1 MQQETVL
8 NHTDVT
14 VNETLE
20 NNSIVEIPMA
30 TSSEAP
36 IDIQPVEEGSQ
47 NNLPLAESSPTD
59 EDLHSQSDLED
70 EDVDNNTDVL
80 ETNDDESILIEE
92 NESSNDNTDDWFN
105 AVDQI
110 KSTLNLFHPGE
121 AFEIVALDSNQDRF
135 FFNIFT
141 DVDKALPVLTEK
153 NAEGFNIFMNLNP
166 IQVWDGITP
175 YIDKSM
181 LYTTSATRRA
191 ANSGDV
197 TKMAFLT
204 VDIDPVRVGQ
214 NKVCSSTEEE
224 LRNAY
229 DVAKKI
235 QKYTNTILGF
245 PKPFKACS
253 GNGWHLVWKIDLP
266 ANKQSEKLVKN
277 CLLALANK
285 FNTDKALVDTSL
297 FTSFHLIK
305 LYGTVACKGK
315 DTEERPWRVS
325 FAKEFPAT
333 MPALSKQQL
342 KDLAIQAPTD
352 RETVKMLSTAANS
365 SERSRYYSKKEKEKS
380 EAETFFNQF
389 LMNSISFLGED
400 DNEAYVM
407 LAPKGD
413 RQRVFKIEST
423 DFTDMLQYSYQQA
436 TGNYMPKMGFEDSID
451 MLLINTRIAGIKKK
465 IFTRI
470 AQVGQAIYINM
481 ANAQKEVIKINCCDI
496 RVLKQKD
503 LTFYDPA
510 FIVTKTM
517 KPQIAPNLSVTRTFE
532 EIVAPYFNSIYEPH
546 RILFIVTLISWF
558 WINQPRAIIMLS
570 GAAGT
575 GKSTVTKLI
584 QDLIDPTSLTC
595 GDLPNTKRDLAICLS
610 KAYFSAFDNISNI
623 PKGISDTLCR
633 AINVGSITQRKL
645 CTDSDTYTAAFS
657 SALLL
662 NGIGCFCTHQDLL
675 HRSLYIKTKS
685 ISETER
691 ICESDLK
698 EKLAQDLPD
707 LLGAMYKIVQKTL
720 EVAPGIRSKEK
731 PRMADFYILGLA
743 ISKAIWGDS
752 EVFRQAYM
760 ENIKDAFED
769 FIEENVLASAIR
781 DYVDSWADDVTFVKK
796 LPEELYNS
804 LCRTLDA
811 NNVSIATSKFPGSA
825 SALSKGLA
833 DIETALSSIGIS
845 VTRNP
850 KSNGKRSIT
859 LTRKYTPQNK
869 TSVKKNRAAEYKQTR
884 DLLAD
889 DDED

>member
-1 MQQETVL
+1 MENLVVNL
-8 NHTDVT
+8 ADVT
-14 VNETLE
+14 TQETLE
-20 NNSIVEIPMA
+20 ATSIVETPME
-30 TSSEAP
+30 TSFETSVNPQLA
-36 IDIQPVEEGSQ
+36 EEGNQ
-47 NNLPLAESSPTD
+47 TTLPLNEASAFNNDEESSPNEEDDSNVAVENDNVVSFAAD
-59 EDLHSQSDLED
+59 EDEVNED
-70 EDVDNNTDVL
+70 ASEYLLNP
-80 ETNDDESILIEE
+80 
-92 NESSNDNTDDWFN
+92 
-105 AVDQI
+105 VDQI
-110 KSTLNLFHPGE
+110 KNTLNLFHPGE
-121 AFEIVALDSNQDRF
+121 AFEIMALDSNRERCC
-135 FFNIFT
+135 FNVFT
-141 DVDKALPVLTEK
+141 DVEKALPVLMEK
-153 NAEGFNIFMNLNP
+153 NNEGFNIFMNLNP
-166 IQVWDGITP
+166 IKVWDGVTP
-175 YIDKSM
+175 YINKSM
-181 LYTTSATRRA
+181 LYPASATRRA

-197 TKMAFLT
+197 EKMAFFA
-204 VDIDPVRVGQ
+204 VDIDPLRVGQ
-214 NKVCSSTEEE
+214 TKVCSATEEE
-224 LRNAY
+224 LLDALN
-229 DVAKKI
+229 VANKI
-235 QKYTNTILGF
+235 KKYTNTVLGF

-266 ANKQSEKLVKN
+266 ANKQSERLVKN

-297 FTSFHLIK
+297 HTSFHLIK

-315 DTEERPWRVS
+315 DTEERPWRLS
-325 FAKEFPAT
+325 FAKKFPET
-333 MPALSKQQL
+333 MPILTKQQL
-342 KDLAIQAPTD
+342 KDLASQAPTD
-352 RETVKMLSTAANS
+352 RETVKMLSSSTNS
-365 SERSRYYSKKEKEKS
+365 SERSSYYSKKEKEKS
-380 EAETFFNQF
+380 EAEKFFKQF
-389 LMNSISFLGED
+389 LTNAISFLGED

-423 DFTDMLQYSYQQA
+423 DFTDILQYSYHEE
-436 TGNYMPKMGFEDSID
+436 TGMYMPKMGFEDSID

-465 IFTRI
+465 IYTRI

-503 LTFYDPA
+503 LSFNDPA

-517 KPQIAPNLSVTRTFE
+517 KPQITPNLSVTRTFE
-532 EIVAPYFNSIYEPH
+532 EIVAPYFNSICEPH

-584 QDLIDPTSLTC
+584 QDLIDPTSLQC

-623 PKGISDTLCR
+623 SKGISDTLCR

-645 CTDSDTYTAAFS
+645 CTDGDTFTAAFS

-675 HRSLYIKTKS
+675 HRSLYIKTKT
-685 ISETER
+685 ISQTER
-691 ICESDLK
+691 ICEKELK
-698 EKLAQDLPD
+698 EKLAKDLPD
-707 LLGAMYKIVQKTL
+707 MLGAMYKIVQKTL
-720 EVAPGIRSKEK
+720 EVAPSIRSNEK
-731 PRMADFYILGLA
+731 PRMADFFILGLA

-752 EVFRQAYM
+752 EIFRQAYM

-796 LPEELYNS
+796 LPEQLYND

-833 DIETALSSIGIS
+833 DVETALSSIGITF
-845 VTRNP
+845 TRNP

-859 LTRKYTPQNK
+859 VSRNYTPQNK
-869 TSVKKNRAAEYKQTR
+869 TTVKKVRSAEHKQNIN
-884 DLLAD
+884 LLLD
-889 DDED
+889 DDEE